1 MIPINVS
8 SDNLENFF
16 FSGIKS
22 FKNFVGMTV
31 TIPHKT
37 NVLKYC
43 DHLENEAIDTQSVN
57 WIKIENEKLI
67 GTNFDGIGFVN
78 GLKQKFNRRK

>member
-1 MIPINVS
+1 
-8 SDNLENFF
+8 
-16 FSGIKS
+16 
-22 FKNFVGMTV
+22 MTV

-43 DHLENEAIDTQSVN
+43 DNLENEAIDTQSVN

-67 GTNFDGIGFVN
+67 GTILMV
-78 GLKQKFNRRK
+78 